1 MTRIAPPT
9 APKLADLPKR
19 RLAGMAEAGEA
30 VAAARDRLLERG
42 SNVVAELLRGQGP
55 FYEFDHYP
63 DGDVFDPLTGAQYYY
78 HAHRSVAD
86 EHGHF
91 HTFLRRGAAVAVAG
105 RPTHLIAVSMD
116 EYGEP
121 RAMFAVNRWVTDES
135 WVPAATA
142 IRLLPRFAVTTA
154 APEPEVNTWIT
165 GLLRLF
171 RPEVEALL
179 AHRDRAIE
187 ARAGARGQARALE
200 DKTLETTGRLPIDVD
215 ERLAALR
222 RLARSDVRTAN
233 PRARSFRKG

>member
-1 MTRIAPPT
+1 MTRIAPPA
-9 APKLADLPKR
+9 APRLAELPKR
-19 RLAGMAEAGEA
+19 RLAGMLEAGEA
-30 VAAARDRLLERG
+30 VVAARDRLLDRG

-63 DGDVFDPLTGAQYYY
+63 DGDVFDPSTGAQYYY
-78 HAHRSVAD
+78 HAHRGVAG

-91 HTFLRRGAAVAVAG
+91 HTFLRRAAAAP
-105 RPTHLIAVSMD
+105 PTHLISVSMD

-121 RAMFAVNRWVTDES
+121 RALFAVNRWVTDEA

-154 APEPEVNTWIT
+154 APVATVNAWIT
-165 GLLRLF
+165 ALLRLF

-179 AHRDRAIE
+179 LHRDWAIE
-187 ARAGARGQARALE
+187 ARAGERGRELALE
-200 DKTLETTGRLPIDVD
+200 DKALETTGRLPIDVD

-222 RLARSDVRTAN
+222 RLARGEARTAN
-233 PRARSFRKG
+233 PPARGFRKG